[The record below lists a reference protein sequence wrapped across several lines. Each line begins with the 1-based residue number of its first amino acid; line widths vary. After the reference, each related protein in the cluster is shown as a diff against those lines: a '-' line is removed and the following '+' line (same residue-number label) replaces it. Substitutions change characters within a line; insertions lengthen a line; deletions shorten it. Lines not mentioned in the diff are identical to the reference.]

1 VCFSDL
7 EAFKERIQKGYHLDE
22 NEFNLSGPLKLFVD
36 GSLGARTAQLRK
48 PYKDDPS
55 TSGIQCMSEEE
66 LDHYVSLADQN
77 DVSVAIHAIGDQA
90 MTFVLDAYQ
99 KVIKNENKLR
109 HGIIHCQITD
119 LPLLHRF
126 KAMDILAY
134 VQPIFLHYD
143 MHIVE
148 SRVGKDLAST
158 SYAFKT
164 MEDLKLHVSYGTDS
178 PVEGLNVFQNIHCA
192 IHRQDLKNNPP
203 NGFYP
208 LEKVDLETAID
219 NYTLGGAYANFQE
232 KHLGRLLEGYKADL
246 VILDKDIFTCDPST
260 IKDIQVELTMV
271 NGVIVYQK

>member
-1 VCFSDL
+1 
-7 EAFKERIQKGYHLDE
+7 
-22 NEFNLSGPLKLFVD
+22 
-36 GSLGARTAQLRK
+36 
-48 PYKDDPS
+48 
-55 TSGIQCMSEEE
+55 
-66 LDHYVSLADQN
+66 
-77 DVSVAIHAIGDQA
+77 

-246 VILDKDIFTCDPST
+246 VILDRDIFTCDPST
-260 IKDIQVELTMV
+260 IKEIQVELTMV